1 MRIAVTGS
9 IATDHLTTFPGRFS
23 EHLLPDQL
31 ATVSL
36 SFLVDDL
43 QVRRGGVAA
52 NIAFGLGLLGVTP
65 LLVGAVGIDFAEYGA
80 WLSGHGVDI
89 SHVRVSEQS
98 HTARFICITDRDQN
112 QIAAFYPGAMTEAR
126 HISLA
131 DITAGGGRPAL
142 VVVAPDDPVAMQRH
156 AFASRELGIP
166 YAADPSQQLASL
178 DSEDA
183 RRLVDGAQLLFSNE
197 YEAALLCDRTG
208 WTRQQVLDR
217 VGTWVTTRGAKGV
230 TVAARGEALLTV
242 PAVPSGKAVD
252 PTGVGDGF
260 RAGYLVGMS
269 RGLTEER
276 AAQLG
281 CALATRVLET
291 VGTQEYRLSD
301 DLWAR
306 VADAYGADASV
317 DIGRCVNAGGNRA

>member
-31 ATVSL
+31 ASVSL

-52 NIAFGLGLLGVTP
+52 NITFGLGLLGFAP
-65 LLVGAVGIDFAEYGA
+65 LLVGAVGTDFAEYGA
-80 WLSGHGVDI
+80 WLRMHGVDI
-89 SHVRVSEQS
+89 SHVKVSEQS
-98 HTARFICITDRDQN
+98 QTARFMCITDRDQN

-131 DITAGGGRPAL
+131 DITASWGRPAL
-142 VVVAPDDPVAMQRH
+142 VVIAPDDPLAMQRH
-156 AFASRELGIP
+156 TSASRQLSIP
-166 YAADPSQQLASL
+166 YAADPSQQLARL
-178 DSEDA
+178 GNEEA

-197 YEAALLCDRTG
+197 YEAALLCERTG
-208 WTRQQVLDR
+208 WTKQQVLDR
-217 VGTWVTTRGAKGV
+217 VGTWVTTRGANGV
-230 TVAARGEALLTV
+230 TVATQGEAVLTIS
-242 PAVPSGKAVD
+242 AVPSEKAVD

-260 RAGYLVGMS
+260 RAGYLGGMS
-269 RGLTEER
+269 RGLSKER

-281 CALATRVLET
+281 CALATTVLET

-301 DLWAR
+301 DLLAR
-306 VADAYGADASV
+306 VADTYGAGASV
-317 DIGRCVNAGGNRA
+317 DIARCVEVPV